1 MLEPAAEEVF
11 LKYRNALLGIG
22 VDFYDELVTDLIEDC
37 NQNLESRLQSI
48 IAYYC
53 WLQTQNRDVVD
64 PNKLFIQAFNEEWNP
79 IGWKDE
85 FLEREE
91 FKSPAEKWWDKAKH
105 IDVLKNIVFDV
116 QSNFWSG
123 GKIIFAYPS
132 GQLFTLDLSR
142 ANNMSWSEIIEYYER
157 VTKVKIQ
164 QHPNRIV
171 LQKPSTKWF

>member
-1 MLEPAAEEVF
+1 MLEPAAQEIF

-22 VDFYDELVTDLIEDC
+22 VDFSDELITDTIEDC
-37 NQNLESRLQSI
+37 NQNLESRLQSV

-53 WLQTQNRDVVD
+53 WLQTQNTDLVD
-64 PNKLFIQAFNEEWNP
+64 PNKLFLQAFKESWNP
-79 IGWKDE
+79 IGWQDE

-105 IDVLKNIVFDV
+105 IDVLKNIVVDV

-123 GKIIFAYPS
+123 GKVIFAYPS
-132 GQLFTLDLSR
+132 GQLFTLNLSR
-142 ANNMSWSEIIEYYER
+142 AMHMSWSEVIEYYER
-157 VTKVKIQ
+157 VTRVKIQ